1 MTKRPRMITKIV
13 TAVTI
18 AAAAIGIAPVV
29 AEAQARGIMQVSA
42 SVVSTDNAFQA
53 LQAARSAVS
62 SVVGSA
68 PTRSI
73 DTAPTL
79 ARVSVARDPRS
90 IVVTINYSRS

>member
-1 MTKRPRMITKIV
+1 MSQRPRLIPKIV

-42 SVVSTDNAFQA
+42 SVVATDDAFSA

-62 SVVGSA
+62 SVVNPAA
-68 PTRSI
+68 PRGAV
-73 DTAPTL
+73 TAPTV

>member
-1 MTKRPRMITKIV
+1 VSQRPRSITKFV
-13 TAVTI
+13 TALTI

-29 AEAQARGIMQVSA
+29 AEAQSRGIMQVSA
-42 SVVSTDNAFQA
+42 SVVSTDDAFQA

-62 SVVGSA
+62 SVVSPA
-68 PTRSI
+68 RTRSAE
-73 DTAPTL
+73 TAPTV